1 MPKRYAIGVDLGGTN
16 LRVALVSGEGEVVKR
31 LKEPSTGDVAA
42 ALKRAVSSLSGDG
55 AEGVGLGVAGLI
67 DREAMTV
74 VDSPNLPALS
84 GVDFDGLGLGLPV
97 AVENDANAAALG
109 ELWMG
114 AGRKYEDF
122 VLMTLGTGIGGGIVQ
137 GGKLLPVAAEVGH
150 MSIAGDGEKC
160 PCGNFGCLEN
170 YASARA
176 MVGAA
181 REALEAGVSSMLRE
195 CCEGSIYRIS
205 PEDIHLAAM
214 DGDGLAREI
223 LKDAGRRLGVG
234 IANMINLMSPRA
246 VILTG
251 GLTNAWDI
259 YVAEAVKEAGRR
271 DFSGLFE
278 KVKILKSTLGA
289 EDAGVLGAAWLVLY
303 GKENA

>member
-1 MPKRYAIGVDLGGTN
+1 MSKRYAIGVDLGGTN
-16 LRVALVSGEGEVVKR
+16 LRVALVSGEGEVVKK

-42 ALKRAVSSLSGDG
+42 TLKRAVSSLAGSG
-55 AEGVGLGVAGLI
+55 AEGVGIGVAGLI
-67 DREAMTV
+67 DREAMKV
-74 VDSPNLPALS
+74 ADSPNLGAIA
-84 GVDFDGLGLGLPV
+84 GVDFNGLGLGLPV

-122 VLMTLGTGIGGGIVQ
+122 VLMTLGTGIGGGIVR
-137 GGKLLPVAAEVGH
+137 GGELLPVAAEVGH

-181 REALEAGVSSMLRE
+181 REALEAGASSMLRE
-195 CCEGSIYRIS
+195 CCDGSIYRIT
-205 PEDIHLAAM
+205 PEDIHRAAM

-223 LKDAGRRLGVG
+223 LKTAGRGLGVG
-234 IANMINLMSPRA
+234 IANMINLMSPQA

-251 GLTNAWDI
+251 GLTGAWDI

-271 DFSGLFE
+271 AFGGLFE
-278 KVKILKSTLGA
+278 RVKILKSTLGA
-289 EDAGVLGAAWLVLY
+289 SGRGRPRRGAARAL
-303 GKENA
+303 